1 MSEVFVRPTRYEVT
15 AWPGPV
21 DGLSVILASQARFL
35 TESPVCPACFQPRT
49 EHSTD
54 CKGHHK

>member
-1 MSEVFVRPTRYEVT
+1 MTP
-15 AWPGPV
+15 P
-21 DGLSVILASQARFL
+21 LSVILASQARFL
-35 TESPVCPACFQPRT
+35 VESPVCPACFQPRI

>member
-1 MSEVFVRPTRYEVT
+1 MTPDNVILTHDGGTLQKTSR
-15 AWPGPV
+15 
-21 DGLSVILASQARFL
+21 GLSVILASQARFL